1 MLVFLCVVILEV
13 GSNMDSDVYAG
24 NALID
29 SVKISDE
36 DAARYQSLLASYD
49 ECLERE
55 AQERARMAKLRED
68 NVKHLT
74 KEYGLLLSI
83 DLNTAYG
90 RKWFEKTVKFYSAS
104 DILSERFEAIVARSR
119 VIMESEDHP

>member
-1 MLVFLCVVILEV
+1 MFLCVVILEV

>member
-1 MLVFLCVVILEV
+1 
-13 GSNMDSDVYAG
+13 MDSDVYAG

>member
-1 MLVFLCVVILEV
+1 VFLCVVILEV